1 MNHPSEPGLRLVP
14 PSVTPDPVPRN
25 PIPWGPIMASAGL
38 FALAVL
44 VGYLERKTCIELGNC
59 A

>member
-1 MNHPSEPGLRLVP
+1 
-14 PSVTPDPVPRN
+14 
-25 PIPWGPIMASAGL
+25 MAFAGL

>member
-1 MNHPSEPGLRLVP
+1 
-14 PSVTPDPVPRN
+14 
-25 PIPWGPIMASAGL
+25 MASAGL